1 MQVPHNRIRKRNIV
15 LIIVIIVFCG
25 SYARHRYLSHEIII
39 TGRLQDRAMDETSGI
54 AASGIFKDMYYIHND
69 SGDTSRFFM
78 ISPDGKLQHTIY
90 YKNTNTYIDEFDCE
104 DIAVG
109 PGPAKQKS
117 YIYIANIGDNGHERP
132 SVTIYR
138 FEEQPSWQKDS
149 VVYANTAKLFLK
161 YPDGPADAETLMID
175 PVEKLLCIVS
185 KREDSVKVYTTP
197 LNYKDNDTVT
207 LTLRCKLF
215 FEGAKPFKW
224 ITAGD
229 ISRDGKQ
236 ILLKNYQNVYY
247 WKRSHD
253 EHIWQTMQKTP
264 EILPYQVEKQGEAI
278 GFTADGKGYFTTSEG
293 VFAPIYY
300 YNSP

>member
-39 TGRLQDRAMDETSGI
+39 TGRLQDRAMDEASGI
-54 AASGIFKDMYYIHND
+54 AASGLFKDMYYIHND

-78 ISPDGKLQHTIY
+78 ISPDGKLHHTIY
-90 YKNTNTYIDEFDCE
+90 YQNANIENLDCE

-109 PGPAKQKS
+109 PDPTKQKS
-117 YIYIANIGDNGHERP
+117 YVYIADIGDNARERRT
-132 SVTIYR
+132 VTIYR
-138 FEEQPSWQKDS
+138 VEEQPSWQKDS
-149 VVYANTAKLFLK
+149 VVHANTAKLFLK

-175 PVEKLLCIVS
+175 PLEKMLCIVS
-185 KREDSVKVYTTP
+185 KRGDSVKLYTTP

-229 ISRDGKQ
+229 ISRDGKH

-247 WKRSHD
+247 WRRRQG
-253 EHIWQTMQKTP
+253 EHVWQTMQREY

-278 GFTADGKGYFTTSEG
+278 GFTADGKGYLTTSEG